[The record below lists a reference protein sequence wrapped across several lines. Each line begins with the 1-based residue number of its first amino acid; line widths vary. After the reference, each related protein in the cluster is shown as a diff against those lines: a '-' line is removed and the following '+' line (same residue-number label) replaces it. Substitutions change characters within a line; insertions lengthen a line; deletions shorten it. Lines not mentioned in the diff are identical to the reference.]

1 MSNVVNQPIINSP
14 FEEPKEYYYLE
25 PDKDPLRKTGRRP
38 SVVFPPETSQGM
50 AWEEV
55 SGVLEISKEFP
66 RAYELKLVQKIRSE
80 VQKWKDAGYPGATK
94 ITLQLLKHWN
104 RDDRATN
111 LFFAQREA
119 VETIIFLRE
128 ARKDFLQGLNIPS
141 DSLPPADTQDPNYI
155 PKAFL
160 RYANKMATG
169 TGKST
174 VMAMIIAWNL
184 INKAVDRRNPNFVDT
199 VLVVVPNTTIRD
211 RLQEIKPEIGE
222 SSLYRTRELVPSE
235 LFHFL
240 NQGKVVITNWHVFEP
255 QSMQR
260 DGAKVIQAGVIRRTT
275 QTIKI
280 GTKNDTVRGM
290 RILTLKSLEDQINL
304 GILQPTGKKKFL
316 KGKLVSIEVV
326 EIKRTET
333 DLAVV
338 NRVLGRESSS
348 RTPVLVLND
357 EAHHAYRM
365 RRNSDDEELEEE
377 DLEEG
382 TLRLEE
388 SEPSIS
394 DKESESGSIGSDD
407 DLVDV
412 RESTVWMEGLDRIQK
427 IRGVHFCL
435 DLSATPYYIGRAGK
449 DTGKPFPWIVSDFS
463 LMDAIESGLV
473 KIPQLALRDSTGA
486 AKPAYFRLWDHVMS
500 QMSASERGGK
510 NSQPKPDAVLKYA
523 HPALAMMMGEY
534 ESIRKKWKESSDPRP
549 PVFIVICKTK
559 KIADVI
565 FEWIS
570 QEKAPENIPPHGIH
584 SLKNQN
590 EEENT
595 IRVYSDV
602 NQESESGNKNWE
614 NIWMRNTLQTVGRRE
629 WPRDL
634 QGREIL
640 PEDFL
645 EAAGKLKK
653 PLHPPG
659 RDVRCIVS
667 VSMLTEGW
675 DCNTVTHIVGLRPF
689 QSQLLCEQVVG
700 RGLRRAS
707 YDIDKNGLFA
717 EEASQ
722 ILGVPFEVIPVR
734 ATEGTPRP
742 ESPLRRVYAIPNKA
756 EFEITFPRLEK
767 YTTRV
772 VSNISVDYTKLPSIT
787 LDPTKIPAEVELKGL
802 SFDIAGNP
810 SYQGPGGTSRI
821 GLTHFR
827 ESASLQSLSWSFSSN
842 LTRKLIEESKKSNGG
857 NVSLLPHTA
866 FPQIFSIVQNYI
878 EAKVTAKEPNDKRD
892 VFLQPYFGIMENN
905 IFQFLH
911 SQDIEDLEFP
921 IFEKHRLDG
930 STKTLDK
937 TTKREIYPVNKSHAN
952 AIIADTPRFE
962 QSAAFVLD
970 GIPHVL
976 AFVKNTGLGFRI
988 PYWIGEEEHD
998 YEPDFIVRIQK
1009 KDGTILNLI
1018 LETKGYDFKGDVEL
1032 KAAAAHRWVQAV
1044 NRHGEKGLWDYCIVK
1059 GISEIK
1065 SEIENRR

>member
-1 MSNVVNQPIINSP
+1 MSNIVNQPIINSP

-25 PDKDPLRKTGRRP
+25 PDKEPLRKTGRRP

-50 AWEEV
+50 AWEEFP
-55 SGVLEISKEFP
+55 GVLEISNEFV
-66 RAYELKLVQKIRSE
+66 RAYELKLVQKIRLE
-80 VQKWKDAGYPGATK
+80 VKKWKEAGYPGATK
-94 ITLQLLKHWN
+94 ITLQLFKHWN
-104 RDDRATN
+104 REDRATK

-141 DSLPPADTQDPNYI
+141 DSLPPADAQDPNYF

-184 INKAVDRRNPNFVDT
+184 INKAVDRRNTNYVDT

-222 SSLYRTRELVPSE
+222 SSLYRTRDLVPSE
-235 LFHFL
+235 LFHHL
-240 NQGKVVITNWHVFEP
+240 NQGKVIITNWHVFEP

-304 GILQPTGKKKFL
+304 GILQPTGKKVFQ
-316 KGKLVSIEVV
+316 KGRLVSIEVV

-348 RTPVLVLND
+348 RTPVLVIND
-357 EAHHAYRM
+357 ESHHAYRIQ
-365 RRNSDDEELEEE
+365 RNSEDIDIDEEELDGLNETEELNSNSVKISE
-377 DLEEG
+377 TNDDNPKMDAQG
-382 TLRLEE
+382 E
-388 SEPSIS
+388 SLNTE
-394 DKESESGSIGSDD
+394 D

-510 NSQPKPDAVLKYA
+510 KSQPKPDAVLKYA

-565 FEWIS
+565 YEWIS
-570 QEKAPENIPPHGIH
+570 QEKASENIPPHGIH

-590 EEENT
+590 GEENT

-629 WPRDL
+629 WPQDL
-634 QGREIL
+634 QGRDIF
-640 PEDFL
+640 PDDFL
-645 EAAGKLKK
+645 EAATKLKK

-707 YDIDKNGLFA
+707 YDIDENGFFS
-717 EEASQ
+717 EESSQ
-722 ILGVPFEVIPVR
+722 ILGVPFEVIPIR
-734 ATEGTPRP
+734 TTGGTLRP
-742 ESPLRRVYAIPNKA
+742 ESPLRRVYAIPTKS
-756 EFEITFPRLEK
+756 EFEITFPRVEK

-772 VSNISVDYTKLPSIT
+772 VSNISVDYSKLPSIT

-802 SFDIAGNP
+802 SFDNAGNP
-810 SYQGPGGTSRI
+810 SYQGPGSSSRI
-821 GLTHFR
+821 GLKFFR
-827 ESASLQSLSWSFSSN
+827 ESASLQSLSWSFASN
-842 LTRKLIEESKKSNGG
+842 LTRKLMEETKNSNDGSS
-857 NVSLLPHTA
+857 SLLPHTA
-866 FPQIFSIVQNYI
+866 FPQLFSIVQNYI
-878 EAKVTAKEPNDKRD
+878 ETKVEAKEPNDKRD
-892 VFLQPYFGIMENN
+892 VYLQPYFSIMENN

-911 SQDIEDLEFP
+911 SHDMEDLELP
-921 IFEKHRLDG
+921 VFENHRPDG

-937 TTKREIYPVNKSHAN
+937 TTKREIYPVHKSHAN
-952 AIIADTPRFE
+952 AIIADTPKFE
-962 QSAAFVLD
+962 QSAAFALD
-970 GIPHVL
+970 GNPHVVS
-976 AFVKNTGLGFRI
+976 FVKNTGLGFRI

-998 YEPDFIVRIQK
+998 YEPDFIVCIKR
-1009 KDGTILNLI
+1009 KDDIILNS
-1018 LETKGYDFKGDVEL
+1018 TNN
-1032 KAAAAHRWVQAV
+1032 HQW
-1044 NRHGEKGLWDYCIVK
+1044 WW
-1059 GISEIK
+1059 
-1065 SEIENRR
+1065 